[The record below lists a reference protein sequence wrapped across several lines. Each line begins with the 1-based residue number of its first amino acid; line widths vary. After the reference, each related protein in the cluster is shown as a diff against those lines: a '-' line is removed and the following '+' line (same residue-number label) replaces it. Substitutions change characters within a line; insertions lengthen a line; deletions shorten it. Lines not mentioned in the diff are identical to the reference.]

1 MELFV
6 LLKLFAREDG
16 FLSFGVLGGLT
27 HRPGGSIYPP
37 PRVPPNAAQVIRWQL
52 QHRQQRP
59 NAPRQRPG
67 ASPDR
72 QSAYHGHILSK
83 AGSSNIRTQQNK
95 YLVAFASAK
104 RPHKNLFLLKMLG
117 KLHVLLVNACML
129 HTDTLLVSS
138 TWTKWQICA
147 CRKYGKI
154 RTYAYKKY
162 HEKMADCA

>member
-95 YLVAFASAK
+95 YLVAFRAV
-104 RPHKNLFLLKMLG
+104 KM
-117 KLHVLLVNACML
+117 
-129 HTDTLLVSS
+129 
-138 TWTKWQICA
+138 
-147 CRKYGKI
+147 
-154 RTYAYKKY
+154 Y
-162 HEKMADCA
+162 H

>member
-1 MELFV
+1 MREGAFFLFSDFWRAKMELFV

-27 HRPGGSIYPP
+27 HRPGGSLYPP
-37 PRVPPNAAQVIRWQL
+37 PQVPQNAAQVIRWQL

-59 NAPRQRPG
+59 NTPRWRPG

-83 AGSSNIRTQQNK
+83 AGSFNIRTQQNK

-104 RPHKNLFLLKMLG
+104 RPRKNLFLLKMLG
-117 KLHVLLVNACML
+117 KHHVLLAYACMP

-138 TWTKWQICA
+138 TWTK
-147 CRKYGKI
+147 
-154 RTYAYKKY
+154 
-162 HEKMADCA
+162 